1 MRRWGLRGRLLVLL
15 GLLQILGLGS
25 LVTIVALKSRDALT
39 SLSYYSTGYLARGYA
54 GDIKNRLA
62 EAETVATSLS
72 ASLSSLK
79 DAGVP
84 REAAVDLVSRFL
96 GKSGTVLA
104 SWAAFEPNAY
114 DGLDAAYTGKVGHG
128 PEGRFNPFWIEDD
141 GELSLD
147 TALDYDS
154 VEPEGAYYSVPLAS
168 GKVFFGEPETY
179 AVGMSSATVISV
191 AAPIESRGRII
202 GVAGVDLPMD
212 YFDKAVAAI
221 RPFDEG
227 RAFLVSRE
235 GTFLAHHIRLF
246 VGKSVDDA
254 FGEAESAKIRRA
266 ITDGVAYS
274 TLTKTEGEGE
284 AYVLFTPVRLG
295 GTSGSW
301 SLGLTI
307 PVHVMLKP
315 VRTLTI
321 TVSLLSGGALLILS
335 VSLWLL
341 LGAAL
346 KPLKAAGDAI
356 REIAEGD
363 ADLTKSIDLRRD
375 DEIGD
380 LVRDFNLFIA
390 KLHDIVSNLKR
401 SQDQLAAIGNSLTAT
416 SSESSSATSEIMANV
431 DGVRKQTVLQTA
443 SVDNSSSA
451 VEEVTKNIESL
462 DRLVATQAA
471 GVAQASASIEEMLG
485 NIGSVTSSV
494 EKMAGRFDELRR
506 SSVNGREKQAA
517 VDAQAREI
525 SSQSELLLEANA
537 AIAKIASQTNLLAM
551 NAAIEAAHAGDA
563 GKGFSVVAD
572 EIRSLA
578 ETSARQSRSIGAE
591 LRKIKEKIGSIV
603 GASRESGAAFGEVA
617 DGIESVDALVREIE
631 QAMLEQKEGSR
642 QILEALGDMNGVTSE
657 VQAGAREMTA
667 GNAQV
672 LSAMSELSEVSRTIA
687 GSMDE
692 MAAGARQ
699 IGASAQEVA
708 DIAVRTRDS
717 IQGMENEIGRFKV

>member
-1 MRRWGLRGRLLVLL
+1 MKWSSSIRTRLIVSFSMMVLGVCAFLGVASYLGAARIVEAGAIDTLKVSADRLADVYGAWVDAQLRELATVAANVAMDHGPELDARLASEAQRLGYNSIAPADLAGRLYLSGGRTADLSKRAYLQSVLATKKPVVSEPVYSAVAGEEDML
-15 GLLQILGLGS
+15 TVLFAVPILRSGALEGVLIGQRNAEFLSKAIGS
-25 LVTIVALKSRDALT
+25 
-39 SLSYYSTGYLARGYA
+39 
-54 GDIKNRLA
+54 
-62 EAETVATSLS
+62 VATSDESESFVIDAKGSMLAHS
-72 ASLSSLK
+72 DPEKAKLRVKPADASGNPALESMLPILEAMSRGERGQDVFEMGGETRFIAYAPVGDLGWSV
-79 DAGVP
+79 AIS
-84 REAAVDLVSRFL
+84 EAA
-96 GKSGTVLA
+96 
-104 SWAAFEPNAY
+104 E
-114 DGLDAAYTGKVGHG
+114 
-128 PEGRFNPFWIEDD
+128 
-141 GELSLD
+141 
-147 TALDYDS
+147 S
-154 VEPEGAYYSVPLAS
+154 VRAPLA
-168 GKVFFGEPETY
+168 
-179 AVGMSSATVISV
+179 
-191 AAPIESRGRII
+191 
-202 GVAGVDLPMD
+202 
-212 YFDKAVAAI
+212 
-221 RPFDEG
+221 
-227 RAFLVSRE
+227 
-235 GTFLAHHIRLF
+235 
-246 VGKSVDDA
+246 
-254 FGEAESAKIRRA
+254 
-266 ITDGVAYS
+266 
-274 TLTKTEGEGE
+274 TL
-284 AYVLFTPVRLG
+284 R
-295 GTSGSW
+295 
-301 SLGLTI
+301 
-307 PVHVMLKP
+307 
-315 VRTLTI
+315 
-321 TVSLLSGGALLILS
+321 S
-335 VSLWLL
+335 VSLITAGIGIA
-341 LGAAL
+341 LGIVAAVVVGAGL
-346 KPLKAAGDAI
+346 AKPIASVTSSFESL
-356 REIAEGD
+356 AEGD